1 MKNNHLNEA
10 EFCRQNGLKV
20 GDVLRGV
27 EGTRVDTVRISAI
40 GETLVL
46 CVWNEKREASTT
58 FSCRDWVK
66 VENN

>member
-1 MKNNHLNEA
+1 MRNNNLNEA
-10 EFCRQNGLKV
+10 EFCRQNGLKI

-27 EGTRVDTVRISAI
+27 EGRCVDTVRITAI
-40 GETLVL
+40 GETMVL

-66 VENN
+66 IS